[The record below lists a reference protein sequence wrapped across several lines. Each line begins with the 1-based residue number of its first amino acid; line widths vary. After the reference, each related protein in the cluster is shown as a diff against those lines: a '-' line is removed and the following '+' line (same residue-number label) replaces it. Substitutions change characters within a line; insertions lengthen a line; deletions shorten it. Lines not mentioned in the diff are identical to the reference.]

1 MGIVNEKIYT
11 EMTLPWFASEMAA
24 MGVNGAFYVL
34 DDKKERK
41 NLYSNEVHLVLQC
54 VHTYS

>member
-1 MGIVNEKIYT
+1 MEHSLHTRGVRVISLLLPPVETALTYTQEIKEKNE
-11 EMTLPWFASEMAA
+11 
-24 MGVNGAFYVL
+24 
-34 DDKKERK
+34 

>member
-1 MGIVNEKIYT
+1 MENEQKICETNPSSHVMVST
-11 EMTLPWFASEMAA
+11 EKE
-24 MGVNGAFYVL
+24 
-34 DDKKERK
+34 KKRT